1 MSEYTY
7 TAEDFEQAHFAI
19 DPSASGFGQGWVRCA
34 DGRYPWYNPD
44 KHEWASARGMALAG
58 CIPVYAEPYS
68 PEALQRAWEHGEK
81 PKPGEF
87 ATEGMV
93 TILKG
98 TDADPY
104 TLYASRRTPP
114 LLRDE
119 RVVYRPAAP
128 KPAPERDPV
137 ADLAQ
142 ALADALPEE
151 AGSPAALRRYAEA
164 LAEYGVRVTDDE

>member
-1 MSEYTY
+1 MSERTY
-7 TAEDFEQAHFAI
+7 TAEDFEQAQFAI
-19 DPSASGFGQGWVRCA
+19 DPSEEEPIRQYWVR
-34 DGRYPWYNPD
+34 RNPD
-44 KHEWASARGMALAG
+44 ATPWDNALGKLRSDELMSRLG

-98 TDADPY
+98 TDTDPY
-104 TLYASRRTPP
+104 TLCVSGGGDL
-114 LLRDE
+114 LLRNE
-119 RVVYRPAAP
+119 RIVYRPVAP
-128 KPAPERDPV
+128 KPVPERDPV

-142 ALADALPEE
+142 ALEDALPEE
-151 AGSPAALRRYAEA
+151 AGSPVALRRYAEA
-164 LAEYGVRVTDDE
+164 LVEHGVRVTDDE